1 MGDESKLRSVRE
13 VRGRLRLGVRVT
25 TKRDVVRSCQGG
37 CGEAARKRTE
47 WEGEHMR

>member
-25 TKRDVVRSCQGG
+25 TKRDVVVGS
-37 CGEAARKRTE
+37 ARVGAGKLLGRE
-47 WEGEHMR
+47 QSGK